1 MPVTTY
7 SESARRIRATRARAV
22 GAQTLSFEM
31 SGS

>member
-1 MPVTTY
+1 MPVMTY
-7 SESARRIRATRARAV
+7 SDSARRIRSTARARS